1 MNKRITSKLIKITFL
16 DILFLSLLTLIL
28 FLSRIRLQSYIN
40 KFNSIMPNLNSL
52 IPGLQNQDLESI
64 NKATLIVSK
73 FENLTNLAILE
84 VILIFLAIY
93 VIYCIIYAYKW
104 KIITNSN
111 SYKNKIIKIS
121 LFSIPIFLSIISL
134 LVLYVYN
141 INLLYAIIPI
151 IILIP
156 ITLLSYS
163 ISDES
168 KKQIIKIAKFN
179 RSKLPIII
187 SIILLIMLFLLML
200 IFLFSLIFV
209 KVYTEIYTGIL
220 SNLLLILLSLFIL
233 NLSKIWL
240 VKTINN

>member
-84 VILIFLAIY
+84 IILIFLLTY

-104 KIITNSN
+104 KIITISN
-111 SYKNKIIKIS
+111 SYKTQIIRIS
-121 LFSIPIFLSIISL
+121 LSSIPIFLFIISL
-134 LVLYVYN
+134 LVLYVFN
-141 INLLYAIIPI
+141 INLLYALIPI
-151 IILIP
+151 IILLP
-156 ITLLSYS
+156 ITLLFYS
-163 ISDES
+163 IPSES
-168 KKQIIKIAKFN
+168 KKQLIKIAKIS
-179 RSKLPIII
+179 RSKLPAIIAI
-187 SIILLIMLFLLML
+187 MLLIIVCLLVL

-209 KVYTEIYTGIL
+209 KVYTRIYTGTF
-220 SNLLLILLSLFIL
+220 SNLFFIVLSLFIL

>member
-1 MNKRITSKLIKITFL
+1 MGKIISKLVKITFL
-16 DILFLSLLTLIL
+16 DIFFLSLLTLVL

-84 VILIFLAIY
+84 IILIFLLTY

-104 KIITNSN
+104 KIITISN
-111 SYKNKIIKIS
+111 SYKTQIIRIS
-121 LFSIPIFLSIISL
+121 LSSIPIFLFIISL
-134 LVLYVYN
+134 LVLYVFN
-141 INLLYAIIPI
+141 INLLYALIPI
-151 IILIP
+151 IILLP
-156 ITLLSYS
+156 ITLLFYS
-163 ISDES
+163 IPSES
-168 KKQIIKIAKFN
+168 KKQLIKIAKIS
-179 RSKLPIII
+179 RSKLPAIIAI
-187 SIILLIMLFLLML
+187 MLLIIVCLLVL

-209 KVYTEIYTGIL
+209 KVYTRIYTGTF
-220 SNLLLILLSLFIL
+220 SNLFFIVLSLFIL

>member
-1 MNKRITSKLIKITFL
+1 
-16 DILFLSLLTLIL
+16 
-28 FLSRIRLQSYIN
+28 
-40 KFNSIMPNLNSL
+40 MPNLNSL

-104 KIITNSN
+104 KIIINSN
-111 SYKNKIIKIS
+111 SYKNQIIGIS
-121 LFSIPIFLSIISL
+121 LISIPIFLSIISL
-134 LVLYVYN
+134 LVLYVFN
-141 INLLYAIIPI
+141 INLLYALIPI
-151 IILIP
+151 IILLP
-156 ITLLSYS
+156 ITLLFYS
-163 ISDES
+163 IPSES
-168 KKQIIKIAKFN
+168 KKQLIKIAKISRN
-179 RSKLPIII
+179 KLLIII
-187 SIILLIMLFLLML
+187 SIILLIIISLSVL

-220 SNLLLILLSLFIL
+220 SNLFFIVLSLFIL

>member
-84 VILIFLAIY
+84 IILIFLAIY
-93 VIYCIIYAYKW
+93 FIYCIIYAYKW

-111 SYKNKIIKIS
+111 SYKTQIIRIS
-121 LFSIPIFLSIISL
+121 LISIPIYIAIISL
-134 LVLYVYN
+134 LVLYVFN

-151 IILIP
+151 IIIIP
-156 ITLLSYS
+156 ITLLFYS
-163 ISDES
+163 VPNES
-168 KKQIIKIAKFN
+168 KKQLMKIAKIS
-179 RSKLPIII
+179 RGKLPIII
-187 SIILLIMLFLLML
+187 SIILLIITSLLIL
-200 IFLFSLIFV
+200 IFSFSLIFV
-209 KVYTEIYTGIL
+209 KIYTRIYTGTF
-220 SNLLLILLSLFIL
+220 SNLLLIILPLLIL